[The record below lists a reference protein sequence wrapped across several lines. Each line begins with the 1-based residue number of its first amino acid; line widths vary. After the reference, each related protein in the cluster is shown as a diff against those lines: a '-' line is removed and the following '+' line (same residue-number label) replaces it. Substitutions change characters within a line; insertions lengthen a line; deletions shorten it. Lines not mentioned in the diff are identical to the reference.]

1 MNIQI
6 RKEITRAHRDLSH
19 TTVSFHFLKIGRA
32 ARVNAWLDGR
42 KGITRLRGGPMA
54 AAAPHRE
61 RRTALSSTLCD
72 SDRARGNGVE
82 LSGEGQLGVRDR
94 GCTRGRWAWNGLHRA
109 VGTAPSAGVHGA
121 FGHCPQM

>member
-19 TTVSFHFLKIGRA
+19 NTVSFHFLKIGRA

-61 RRTALSSTLCD
+61 GRTALSSTLCD
-72 SDRARGNGVE
+72 SDKRMAWSCPRGR
-82 LSGEGQLGVRDR
+82 SGWRLGKVLHQGLVRLWNRLPGAVGMAPSWQSSRGVRS
-94 GCTRGRWAWNGLHRA
+94 
-109 VGTAPSAGVHGA
+109 V
-121 FGHCPQM
+121 